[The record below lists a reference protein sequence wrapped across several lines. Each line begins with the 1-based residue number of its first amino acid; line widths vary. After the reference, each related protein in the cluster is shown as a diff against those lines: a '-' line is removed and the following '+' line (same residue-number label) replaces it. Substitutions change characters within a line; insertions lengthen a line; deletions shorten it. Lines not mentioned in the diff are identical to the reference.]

1 MMWSTWRLNRTA
13 LLISLSAIAILITAT
28 LTAGLYVPRYP
39 QISWSFS
46 RMCSRWND
54 VGPCRPE
61 TALTLS
67 TLCAL
72 LLPLLLGMFVG
83 VPAFAREVDAR
94 NHVLALTQSTSRIQW
109 YLAPVIVVFL
119 PISAAMTCLGLALHW
134 ATGLSRNSSSALY
147 GPSVSFS
154 WFDFPHF
161 ETAGV
166 VLGAYTLLMLLVGS
180 TLVLM
185 FRSGVMSILATLFIF
200 LFIVPVAFTW
210 IAREHY
216 GSPTVENE
224 PINGLYRES
233 EYPPNPY
240 YTTDGTWVVHAG
252 YVDSS
257 GAGVRPRTD
266 RCHEPYPDDYW
277 DPRAGETDE
286 ERSERTRLETLDRAA
301 RFDDC
306 LSDQGVDRF
315 DIRYYTEDK
324 FWRFQ
329 AIETGLMLTFALV
342 AGGVGMWRAR
352 RLT

>member
-1 MMWSTWRLNRTA
+1 MWTAWRLNRTS
-13 LLISLSAIAILITAT
+13 LLISLSTIAILIVAT
-28 LTAGLYVPRYP
+28 VTAGLYVPRYP
-39 QISWSFS
+39 HISWSFL

-67 TLCAL
+67 TLGAL

-83 VPAFAREVDAR
+83 VPTFARELDAR
-94 NHVLALTQSTSRIQW
+94 AHVVALSQSTSRIQW

-134 ATGLSRNSSSALY
+134 ATGLSRDSSSAEY

-166 VLGAYTLLMLLVGS
+166 VLGACTLLMLLVGS
-180 TLVLM
+180 TLALT
-185 FRSGVMSILATLFIF
+185 FRSGVMSMLGTLFIF
-200 LFIVPVAFTW
+200 LFVVPVAFTW

-216 GSPTVENE
+216 GSPTVESE
-224 PINGLYRES
+224 PISGMYRES
-233 EYPPNPY
+233 EYPPDPY
-240 YTTDGTWVVHAG
+240 YTTDGTWVVDAG

-257 GAGVRPRTD
+257 GAAIRPETD
-266 RCHEPYPDDYW
+266 RCAQPYPDEN
-277 DPRAGETDE
+277 PRTGETNE
-286 ERSERTRLETLDRAA
+286 ERSEHTRLETLARAA
-301 RFDDC
+301 RFDEC
-306 LSDQGVDRF
+306 LRDQGVDRF
-315 DIRYYTEDK
+315 DIRHYTEDA

-342 AGGVGMWRAR
+342 ASGVGILGVR